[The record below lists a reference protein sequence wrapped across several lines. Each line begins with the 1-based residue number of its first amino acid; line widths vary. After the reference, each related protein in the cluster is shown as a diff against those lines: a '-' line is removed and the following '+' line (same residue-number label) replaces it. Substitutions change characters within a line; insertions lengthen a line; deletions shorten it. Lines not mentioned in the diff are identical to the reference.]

1 VPPAYGFLTQGT
13 NKHMPKIKD
22 TANLEKYLDVEFIDK
37 DNAKQDLSY
46 LRAVEIVKMFW
57 EEKNIKK
64 AGKGFDG

>member
-1 VPPAYGFLTQGT
+1 
-13 NKHMPKIKD
+13 MPKIKD